1 MFEIIKSVIKNK
13 NFELKDILY
22 KINKMWI
29 ESAIT
34 EEQKTELDSL
44 ARENAV
50 AENSYAPL
58 QEQINNAN
66 SRMDELEARIVKLE
80 NSESSGETGEDT
92 EPEEPIGPIEEYP
105 EFVQPTGAHDCY
117 NTGDKIT
124 YNGKKYICKM
134 DGCIWAP
141 DVYPAGWEEV
151 VEDTE
156 STEDTNEEG

>member
-58 QEQINNAN
+58 QEQIDNAN
-66 SRMDELEARIVKLE
+66 ARIDKLEARIEDLE
-80 NSESSGETGEDT
+80 NKETGEVT
-92 EPEEPIGPIEEYP
+92 EPEEPIETDEYP
-105 EFVQPTGAHDCY
+105 EYKQPTGAHDCY
-117 NTGDKIT
+117 NTGMKMT
-124 YNGKKYICKM
+124 FNGEKYICKI
-134 DGCIWAP
+134 DGCVWDPIT
-141 DVYPAGWEEV
+141 YPAAWEKVVEET
-151 VEDTE
+151 VEDTVK
-156 STEDTNEEG
+156 TDTNEEG